1 VRMLRLRSVRDDAM
15 VERLLIERQVRKVL
29 DDPAKQYKNSLGMT
43 P

>member
-1 VRMLRLRSVRDDAM
+1 MLRLRSVRDDAM

-29 DDPAKQYKNSLGMT
+29 DDPTKQYKNSLGMT